1 MERFQINLHCKQK
14 HTHTGEES
22 SYFRS
27 QKRSLFS
34 CLGWD
39 AVQFFTSSK
48 RNMQRVISHT
58 HIWKKKKKGENVLA
72 SFEKCDVSPSFSQT
86 YLFCEH
92 VQTSARS
99 ICRKYQRQKI
109 SFPPSLFSPNLPN
122 RLTQQLISPSVF
134 SIFGLFKYSHF
145 FCCPP
150 NSHEKEGLKKKF
162 PWQAVRRFPQK
173 STLRQKKDLK
183 KKSVIFLWGIGW
195 WALFCA
201 QATAKRTSQAF

>member
-58 HIWKKKKKGENVLA
+58 HIYEKKKKKGEHLLA

-92 VQTSARS
+92 VQTSAWS

-150 NSHEKEGLKKKF
+150 NSHEKEGLKKKIF
-162 PWQAVRRFPQK
+162 PDKLSVV
-173 STLRQKKDLK
+173 SHKKVPCDK
-183 KKSVIFLWGIGW
+183 K
-195 WALFCA
+195 
-201 QATAKRTSQAF
+201 